1 MSKLAPSGVAAALIQ
16 GTTIHNF
23 FKLDITGKSS
33 LQNGTVDAT
42 AIRKTDVIIID
53 EFGMID
59 CKIFLTIENLCRR
72 FSTKDG
78 RHKPWGGRHILLFG
92 DPAQLPPVSN
102 TDIFNTKLW
111 LQFSIVQLR
120 EIVRSKDPELS
131 AILSEIRMGK
141 CDETVCSV
149 LKSRLRNV
157 DIDAVDLTRTVII
170 CSKRKEVD
178 LINEE
183 CLKRIDGD
191 THEYKA
197 IDTDSNGQPL
207 READKQRLQ
216 RTPMRLP
223 DTITLKRGC
232 RIVLRRNLQIP
243 QGWVNGALCEVLD
256 ITPNCILVCK
266 LGKPDKMY
274 PIARTKQRID
284 IKGASYSILQSQ
296 FPVQLAYAVT
306 VHRVQGLTVD
316 SAIVTLNNNFF
327 ASGQA
332 YVALS
337 RVRKLDN
344 LILWDFTPSAIKI
357 APYYKQLLE
366 WCESV
371 DVIRPTP
378 YDGPCVRYP
387 DRQNDDISCS
397 TMDDDMEAA
406 LDIMYQKCEAA
417 TMPNTNKQVNFDINT
432 EKNDF
437 YKGSSSNNVPS
448 SAIKQQK
455 PNKVRVTISKTNKK
469 VKGKRDSLKQ
479 SPKSKTVAVKA
490 TALSSRKRKH
500 VPDKRSIGVKKTKT
514 SSTECMITDVENV
527 IGPNRTVW
535 PEYCYHQI
543 DRAWQENACSRMG
556 IQFTHANEFQP
567 GGPHV
572 ILTRPNLNS
581 LVNVQGDGNCLFCAL
596 TCIVTGCEM
605 QHMEMRNAVLSY
617 MLSIE
622 HLLVGH
628 DSEGHANYMQPLNYS
643 TVQDYIN
650 NSRMSVNGTW
660 GTELEMMVFSH
671 MPTTNVYSFDATS
684 NTWNVFSPA
693 NIDRTAARDYTTM
706 SVYIYLRHSD
716 FYVVSSIRT
725 L

>member
-1 MSKLAPSGVAAALIQ
+1 MIISNPPSSWIKAAMAAGLVDENHDAKANLMDAINRGFSFENIKSIIKLYVEHRFLDEDDADVFFSVIPIGTTNNEETKEVTDQLLDGGEGEYLLPPHHAPLEEYLSKFTPSQKHAFDYLINGMQSNDTQMLAAVVGATGCGKSFLMGAVVEKLRLCNLVVSKLAPSGVAAALIQ

-33 LQNGTVDAT
+33 LQNGTIDAT

-284 IKGASYSILQSQ
+284 IKGASYSILWSQ
-296 FPVQLAYAVT
+296 FPVQLAYVVT

-406 LDIMYQKCEAA
+406 LHIMYQKCEAA

-500 VPDKRSIGVKKTKT
+500 VPDKCSKAIKKIKN
-514 SSTECMITDVENV
+514 STECMITDVENV
-527 IGPNRTVW
+527 IG
-535 PEYCYHQI
+535 
-543 DRAWQENACSRMG
+543 
-556 IQFTHANEFQP
+556 
-567 GGPHV
+567 
-572 ILTRPNLNS
+572 
-581 LVNVQGDGNCLFCAL
+581 
-596 TCIVTGCEM
+596 
-605 QHMEMRNAVLSY
+605 
-617 MLSIE
+617 
-622 HLLVGH
+622 
-628 DSEGHANYMQPLNYS
+628 
-643 TVQDYIN
+643 
-650 NSRMSVNGTW
+650 
-660 GTELEMMVFSH
+660 
-671 MPTTNVYSFDATS
+671 S
-684 NTWNVFSPA
+684 N
-693 NIDRTAARDYTTM
+693 
-706 SVYIYLRHSD
+706 
-716 FYVVSSIRT
+716 
-725 L
+725 